1 MPKEYD
7 YVDCFADNFV
17 GYSAEYLSEV
27 MSEAT
32 FRRCLAKAIRECDK
46 QTLSWLAKRLMDV

>member
-1 MPKEYD
+1 MPKYD
-7 YVDCFADNFV
+7 YVDCFPDNFV